1 MEKILRTTEKFIPK
15 SVYHFFQPA
24 YHFLLALAGAV
35 IYRFPSDKLIVV
47 GVTGTKGK
55 SSTAEI
61 LNHIFEGAGYKTAL
75 SGTIRFKIGD
85 QSRPNMYKM
94 SMPGRMFMQK
104 FLREAVDAGCT
115 HAVIEMTSE
124 GAKQLRHYFI
134 GLNALIVTNISPEH
148 IESHGSYE
156 NYVDAKLS
164 IARTLE
170 PSWMKEVASNKKGL
184 LILNGDDKEYT
195 RFRAVMASQ
204 ITYSLRDAEPYSL
217 GGKDGAAEGITM
229 SYKGSTIHSPLRG
242 LFNIYNILAAAT
254 AATHLGIPTPLIA
267 DSLASFDEIKGRVE
281 KIHADAASGT
291 NGATAR
297 QDFDVIVDYA
307 HTADSLEKLY
317 QAFPSQRKICVLGST
332 GGGRDQWK
340 RPEMGK
346 VADRYCNQIIL
357 TNEDPYDED
366 PMKII
371 DEVKSGITTAPCEV
385 VLDRRE
391 AIARAISLAASG
403 NAVLIT
409 GKGTDPYIMT
419 ANGGK
424 IPWSDATVAKEELT
438 KLLSE
443 RATK

>member
-1 MEKILRTTEKFIPK
+1 MEKILRFTEKLIPTP
-15 SVYHFFQPA
+15 VYRFFQPT

-35 IYRFPSDKLIVV
+35 IYRFPSDKLVV
-47 GVTGTKGK
+47 IGVTGTKGK

-61 LNHIFEGAGYKTAL
+61 LNRILEEAGYKTAL
-75 SGTIRFKIGD
+75 SGTIRFKISEK
-85 QSRPNMYKM
+85 SRPNMYKM

-104 FLREAVDAGCT
+104 FLREAVNAGCT

-134 GLNALIVTNISPEH
+134 GLDALIVTNISPEH

-156 NYVDAKLS
+156 NYVAAKLS

-170 PSWMKEVASNKKGL
+170 KSWMRDVTTNKKGA
-184 LILNGDDKEYT
+184 LILNADDKEYLT
-195 RFRAVMASQ
+195 FQKVKTTQ
-204 ITYSLRDAEPYSL
+204 IPYSL
-217 GGKDGAAEGITM
+217 DDAKPYSPGETITLT
-229 SYKGSTIHSPLRG
+229 YRGETVTSPLRG
-242 LFNIYNILAAAT
+242 TFNVYNIIAAAT
-254 AATHLGIPTPLIA
+254 AASYLSIRTEIISHALKN
-267 DSLASFDEIKGRVE
+267 FDGIKGRVE
-281 KIHADAASGT
+281 KVFA
-291 NGATAR
+291 GAG
-297 QDFDVIVDYA
+297 QNFDVIVDYA

-317 QAFPSQRKICVLGST
+317 EAFPHQKKICVLGST

-346 VADRYCNQIIL
+346 VAETYCDHIIL

-371 DEVKSGITTAPCEV
+371 SDVKSGITSVPCET

-391 AIARAISLAASG
+391 AIARAISLAADAATASAT
-403 NAVLIT
+403 AVLIT

-419 ANGGK
+419 AHGSK
-424 IPWSDATVAKEELT
+424 IPWSDVNVAKEELL
-438 KLLSE
+438 KVL
-443 RATK
+443 AK